1 MYKNLSEMA
10 AHKKGL
16 RIEVVVPKK
25 HFFLCSLLCLIA
37 GNTFFQSTVFLYF
50 TKAVAAIH
58 SLMDTVFILEEHL
71 QP

>member
-1 MYKNLSEMA
+1 MP
-10 AHKKGL
+10 AHKKGI

-25 HFFLCSLLCLIA
+25 TFFLCSLLCLIA
-37 GNTFFQSTVFLYF
+37 GDRFLQSTVFLYF
-50 TKAVAAIH
+50 TKVSVAIH